1 MQDHFS
7 YDEFETVRSNRF
19 ANMNSL
25 LPNAQTLNRLVK
37 ERKIRRKWHK
47 TYKHLAIYKYKGG
60 FDFFHHEDAR
70 FVKWCRGLV
79 YDHKEDRVVAC
90 PMPKFHN
97 HFEYPESELKEI
109 LSSGNYYVTKK
120 VDGSCVL
127 AWYYMGEWYF
137 STLFGINSN
146 QAQKARS
153 LLERIGSLDDFL
165 NPERTYIFEVVYPQN
180 RIVLNYGSEESLTYI
195 TEFDP
200 RTGHELWN
208 KDFKVSGNGF
218 ECSGQSDEA
227 ITINDLSTFVQSGT
241 GVEGYVVTI
250 QRPDADYDI
259 RIKFKTQWY
268 FNRSWFYS
276 RIQVDG
282 LVKTLSKRVASG
294 DPMPQIPEFEG
305 EINSVCSA
313 VESLIETI
321 SSAVPRLQQLS
332 TRAAQKERIL
342 TVDMHQHIQQALIDA
357 LNGKDE
363 TIALHVWKALEDEH
377 VDTISEKVSEY
388 ESIILRL

>member
-1 MQDHFS
+1 
-7 YDEFETVRSNRF
+7 
-19 ANMNSL
+19 MNSL
-25 LPNAQTLNRLVK
+25 LPNAQTLNRLVNA
-37 ERKIRRKWHK
+37 RKIRRKWHK

-60 FDFFHHEDAR
+60 FDFFHHEDAK

-79 YDHKEDRVVAC
+79 YDHREDRVVAC

-97 HFEYPESELKEI
+97 HFEYPESELQEI
-109 LSSGNYYVTKK
+109 LTSGHYYVTKK

-127 AWYYMGEWYF
+127 AWHYLGQWHF

-153 LLERIGSLDDFL
+153 LLERIGNIDDLL
-165 NPERTYIFEVVYPQN
+165 NQKRTYIFEVVYPQN
-180 RIVLNYGSEESLTYI
+180 RIVLNYGLEESLTYI

-200 RTGHELWN
+200 ETGHEFRT
-208 KDFKVSGNGF
+208 KDFKVSGHGF
-218 ECSGQSDEA
+218 ECSGQSNEDIA
-227 ITINDLSTFVQSGT
+227 INDLSTFVQSGT

-250 QRPDADYDI
+250 ERPDADYDI

-305 EINSVCSA
+305 EIKSVCHA
-313 VESLIETI
+313 VESLQEAIFLAA
-321 SSAVPRLQQLS
+321 SKFQHLP
-332 TRAAQKERIL
+332 TREEQEGTIL
-342 TVDMHQHIQQALIDA
+342 TVDLHDHLQQALIDA

-363 TIALHVWKALEDEH
+363 RAKLHVWKSLEEEH
-377 VDTISEKVSEY
+377 VDTIKDKASEY
-388 ESIILRL
+388 ESILLRLGMTSCHSSSTSDKL